1 MNRID
6 EDVRDVITN
15 ALAEAGIDAR
25 NLDVEI
31 KGDCAVVAGTVP
43 SEDERSRLLALLDA
57 VAPAVG
63 GVATRIDVLAAPP
76 SDSADG
82 RGRSPVTGT
91 SADSRHES
99 RHQLDVE

>member
-31 KGDCAVVAGTVP
+31 NGDCAVVAGTVP
-43 SEDERSRLLALLDA
+43 SEDERSRLLALLDT
-57 VAPAVG
+57 VAPSVG
-63 GVATRIDVLAAPP
+63 GVATRIEVLPVQP
-76 SDSADG
+76 ADIVD
-82 RGRSPVTGT
+82 RRSPVTGT

>member
-15 ALAEAGIDAR
+15 AMAEAGIDSR
-25 NLDVEI
+25 NLDVEVN
-31 KGDCAVVAGTVP
+31 GDSAVVTGTVP
-43 SEDERSRLLALLDA
+43 SEDERSRLLALLDR
-57 VAPAVG
+57 VAPDVG
-63 GVATRIDVLAAPP
+63 GVATRVGVLAVQP
-76 SDSADG
+76 ADIVD
-82 RGRSPVTGT
+82 RRSPVTGT

>member
-15 ALAEAGIDAR
+15 ARSEAGIDAR
-25 NLDVEI
+25 NLDVEVN
-31 KGDCAVVAGTVP
+31 GDCAVVAGTVP
-43 SEDERSRLLALLDA
+43 TEGERRRLLALLDTM
-57 VAPAVG
+57 APAVG
-63 GVATRIDVLAAPP
+63 GIATRIDVLAAPP
-76 SDSADG
+76 IDTADG

-99 RHQLDVE
+99 RHQLDAE